1 MKHGRM
7 IHPLCT
13 LLGTPTS
20 GIVYY
25 TVLNSRSDSCVSSR
39 GGAYQAPPSLGNTTH
54 PNEIALASLG
64 GALPGMSGGAPS
76 AEIIDAHLAVQ
87 GTIRSYQVNTIALFR
102 RKVF

>member
-1 MKHGRM
+1 MYEAWAHDPSSVHASWDAYFRYM
-7 IHPLCT
+7 LQD
-13 LLGTPTS
+13 PT
-20 GIVYY
+20 
-25 TVLNSRSDSCVSSR
+25 TFDPCASR

-87 GTIRSYQVNTIALFR
+87 GTIRSYQVNTIALLR
-102 RKVF
+102 RKVLY